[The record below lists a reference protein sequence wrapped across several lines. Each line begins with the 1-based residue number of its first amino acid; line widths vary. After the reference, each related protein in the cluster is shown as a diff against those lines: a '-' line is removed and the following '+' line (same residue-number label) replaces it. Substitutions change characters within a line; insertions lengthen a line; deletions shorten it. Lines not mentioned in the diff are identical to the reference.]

1 MKLSLGEI
9 AAILGASCEVRERV
23 AEGYSIDSRTILPGQ
38 LFFAIRGP
46 RFDAHEFVEQA
57 IGRGAVGAVVER
69 GFSQQA
75 GGVNR
80 GAMLLVRDTTEA
92 LQLLG
97 RAVRRKW
104 GRRVIAVTGSTGKTT
119 TKELVAALVAKRFSV
134 LKSQGNLNNQYGLP
148 LTLLD
153 LGPHHEVAVVEL
165 AMSAPGEI
173 ARLARIAQPQV
184 GVVTNVAPV
193 HLEFFDSVDAIAK
206 AKRELI
212 ENLEPPA
219 VAVLNYDDARVRK
232 FGQGFAGRVVSF
244 GFGEGAEFRAS
255 SFRCPAGT
263 TSRTPSRHLP
273 PPAFSISPRPSFGRP
288 SRLFKI
294 YISVMKFLH
303 CPAMLRSSTTATTPT
318 LWPWNACWKR
328 LRPGPVRAGALS
340 SPERCWSWVLPL
352 RIGTGGSG
360 ARPQSAVLAGS

>member
-9 AAILGASCEVRERV
+9 AAILGASCEVPERV

-75 GGVNR
+75 GGVDR
-80 GAMLLVRDTTEA
+80 GAMLPVRDTTEA

-153 LGPHHEVAVVEL
+153 LGPHHEVAGGG
-165 AMSAPGEI
+165 APPWSPGGGDPP
-173 ARLARIAQPQV
+173 RR
-184 GVVTNVAPV
+184 
-193 HLEFFDSVDAIAK
+193 
-206 AKRELI
+206 
-212 ENLEPPA
+212 EPP
-219 VAVLNYDDARVRK
+219 
-232 FGQGFAGRVVSF
+232 
-244 GFGEGAEFRAS
+244 
-255 SFRCPAGT
+255 
-263 TSRTPSRHLP
+263 P
-273 PPAFSISPRPSFGRP
+273 P
-288 SRLFKI
+288 
-294 YISVMKFLH
+294 
-303 CPAMLRSSTTATTPT
+303 
-318 LWPWNACWKR
+318 
-328 LRPGPVRAGALS
+328 
-340 SPERCWSWVLPL
+340 
-352 RIGTGGSG
+352 GGVWTQH
-360 ARPQSAVLAGS
+360 AP

>member
-1 MKLSLGEI
+1 MKLWLGEI
-9 AAILGASCEVRERV
+9 ATILGASCEVPERV

-46 RFDAHEFVEQA
+46 RFDAHEFVEEA

-153 LGPHHEVAVVEL
+153 LGPHHEVAVVGL
-165 AMSAPGEI
+165 AMSAPGEN
-173 ARLARIAQPQV
+173 ARPAR
-184 GVVTNVAPV
+184 VAPPPGGILT
-193 HLEFFDSVDAIAK
+193 HLAPGHLGVFDFVGALAEGKGGI
-206 AKRELI
+206 
-212 ENLEPPA
+212 
-219 VAVLNYDDARVRK
+219 VLN
-232 FGQGFAGRVVSF
+232 
-244 GFGEGAEFRAS
+244 
-255 SFRCPAGT
+255 
-263 TSRTPSRHLP
+263 
-273 PPAFSISPRPSFGRP
+273 
-288 SRLFKI
+288 
-294 YISVMKFLH
+294 
-303 CPAMLRSSTTATTPT
+303 
-318 LWPWNACWKR
+318 
-328 LRPGPVRAGALS
+328 LRPAA
-340 SPERCWSWVLPL
+340 
-352 RIGTGGSG
+352 
-360 ARPQSAVLAGS
+360 

>member
-80 GAMLLVRDTTEA
+80 GAMLSVRDTTEA

-97 RAVRRKW
+97 QAVRSKW

-134 LKSQGNLNNQYGLP
+134 LKSQGNRS
-148 LTLLD
+148 
-153 LGPHHEVAVVEL
+153 EE
-165 AMSAPGEI
+165 
-173 ARLARIAQPQV
+173 RRV
-184 GVVTNVAPV
+184 GK
-193 HLEFFDSVDAIAK
+193 EC
-206 AKRELI
+206 R
-212 ENLEPPA
+212 
-219 VAVLNYDDARVRK
+219 
-232 FGQGFAGRVVSF
+232 
-244 GFGEGAEFRAS
+244 
-255 SFRCPAGT
+255 
-263 TSRTPSRHLP
+263 SRW
-273 PPAFSISPRPSFGRP
+273 SP
-288 SRLFKI
+288 
-294 YISVMKFLH
+294 Y
-303 CPAMLRSSTTATTPT
+303 
-318 LWPWNACWKR
+318 
-328 LRPGPVRAGALS
+328 
-340 SPERCWSWVLPL
+340 
-352 RIGTGGSG
+352 
-360 ARPQSAVLAGS
+360 